1 MHTMNNDAPVACQQR
16 MLTLR
21 ERVKCALQVLAQ
33 TWSYTRRNP
42 VFVTGSVVT
51 VSVRLTCDEA
61 RNVIR

>member
-1 MHTMNNDAPVACQQR
+1 